1 MIRLEL
7 VNKFAKRLTKSL
19 LLNVLLLNV
28 FDQSFN

>member
-7 VNKFAKRLTKSL
+7 VNTLAKRLTKSL

-28 FDQSFN
+28 FD